1 MDILFLYVIM
11 NRDPRYS
18 VLLSMYEK
26 GHIKSLFD
34 IFTYVPKT
42 RVGLDIGMRVD
53 RLNKFL
59 KNVETFTLKD
69 IERIATLCDLDLDVT
84 MELWRREYRQQKET
98 RKKLKVSTEIKK

>member
-34 IFTYVPKT
+34 IFKYVPKT

-59 KNVETFTLKD
+59 KKVETFTLKD
-69 IERIATLCDLDLDVT
+69 IESIAVLSDLDLDVV
-84 MELWRREYRQQKET
+84 MELWRKEYRQQKEMR
-98 RKKLKVSTEIKK
+98 RKVKVTLEVKK

>member
-34 IFTYVPKT
+34 IFKYVPKT

-59 KNVETFTLKD
+59 KRVETFTLKD
-69 IERIATLCDLDLDVT
+69 IESIAVLSDLDLDVV
-84 MELWRREYRQQKET
+84 MELWRKEYRQQKEMR
-98 RKKLKVSTEIKK
+98 RKVKVTLEVKK

>member
-1 MDILFLYVIM
+1 M

-34 IFTYVPKT
+34 IFKYVPKT

-59 KNVETFTLKD
+59 KKVENFTLKD
-69 IERIATLCDLDLDVT
+69 IESIAVLSDLDLDVV
-84 MELWRREYRQQKET
+84 MELWRKEYRQQKET
-98 RKKLKVSTEIKK
+98 RKKVKIVLEGKK

>member
-1 MDILFLYVIM
+1 M

-34 IFTYVPKT
+34 IFKYVPKT

-59 KNVETFTLKD
+59 KRVETFTLKD
-69 IERIATLCDLDLDVT
+69 IESIAALADLDLDVT
-84 MELWRREYRQQKET
+84 MELWRKEYRQQKEM
-98 RKKLKVSTEIKK
+98 RKKVKVP

>member
-1 MDILFLYVIM
+1 LDILFLYVIM

-34 IFTYVPKT
+34 IFKYVPKT

-59 KNVETFTLKD
+59 KKVETFTLKD
-69 IERIATLCDLDLDVT
+69 IESIAVLSDLDLDVV
-84 MELWRREYRQQKET
+84 MELWRKEYRQQKEMR
-98 RKKLKVSTEIKK
+98 RKVKVTLEVKK

>member
-1 MDILFLYVIM
+1 M

-34 IFTYVPKT
+34 IFKYVPKT

-59 KNVETFTLKD
+59 KKVETFTLKD
-69 IERIATLCDLDLDVT
+69 IESIAVLSDLDLDVV
-84 MELWRREYRQQKET
+84 MELWRKEYRQQKEMR
-98 RKKLKVSTEIKK
+98 RKVKVTLEVKK